1 MRNSQNLKSRYYVDV
16 STKDL
21 EKPYI
26 VIEKKTNVVVNRYK
40 FKDQAEE
47 FVKFQDKSPTF
58 GDQTIPPFLKDKS
71 WQTPISL
78 LYK

>member
-1 MRNSQNLKSRYYVDV
+1 MRNSRTSKSRYYIDV

-21 EKPYI
+21 ENPYI
-26 VIEKKTNVVVNRYK
+26 VIEKKTNDVVNRYK

-47 FVKFQDKSPTF
+47 FIKFQDKSPTF
-58 GDQTIPPFLKDKS
+58 GNQSIPPYLKDKS